1 MGGLLP
7 PLLVQVVA
15 VVVEVAVLEYV
26 EVIKHLWYLVAV
38 AQEYMG

>member
-1 MGGLLP
+1 MGALFVTT
-7 PLLVQVVA
+7 LVQVVA